1 VSGVTRFIA
10 LYDGDGVRVQKT
22 DTRGGLG
29 LQVHDYSYGPMGLL
43 HESNPNTVYTPGFG
57 HRSNGINK
65 FYHTDWIGSTRYTSD
80 STGNSFPAALRY
92 DAYGNRSAT
101 GGTDP
106 YHSTDLQFA
115 GEWGYQTKWASA
127 TDPGLGLQYLE
138 QRYYDPMVGRFL
150 TPDPIDFE
158 GGLNLYAYTDND
170 PVNEVD
176 PLGLSHKFREY
187 GMGGGWLGPRQMPV
201 APMRPA
207 QYYGMRMPAPPRAT
221 SQIIRNATRAPKPR
235 AGGGAPRPASA
246 CKVPNANSRS
256 NPSETHVYKIKGP
269 EKLHKAGIS
278 SKGTRVKDG
287 ASKRAESQARKLRRE
302 TGDVHETKIIKVFP
316 NRAQAL
322 DYERK
327 LIERYSQRYGRPPG
341 NPVNR

>member
-221 SQIIRNATRAPKPR
+221 SQIIRNAQTPRSKPWVGVRGGKSWSAARKPHWKQRAQIRGAEKKYGTCNVQRMKTGRAPQRVNPKTGKLESKELHHKK
-235 AGGGAPRPASA
+235 AQHKGGSHHRRNLGEVWPDEHAAVDPF
-246 CKVPNANSRS
+246 
-256 NPSETHVYKIKGP
+256 
-269 EKLHKAGIS
+269 
-278 SKGTRVKDG
+278 
-287 ASKRAESQARKLRRE
+287 RKLP
-302 TGDVHETKIIKVFP
+302 K
-316 NRAQAL
+316 Q
-322 DYERK
+322 
-327 LIERYSQRYGRPPG
+327 
-341 NPVNR
+341 